1 MSPGIHVLTFKGKKF
16 FPTFFVKSKLREIG
30 ENKVV
35 KKAITISND
44 PRLKAGIY
52 TFYRNN

>member
-1 MSPGIHVLTFKGKKF
+1 VSPGIHVLTFKGKKF